1 MEFIELKENEFRK
14 FLDKHPLKTF
24 LQTPEIG
31 KLRKKSGWN
40 VNYVGVKNKNKIV
53 CATMLVSKKRHFGKY
68 EFYSPR
74 GFLIDFN
81 DIDLLTF
88 FADNL
93 KKYIKKKNGYILRID
108 PYVIYKERDID
119 GNIVEEGLDNSKIV
133 DNLFN
138 LGFKKSQNLEQV
150 GWMFCLDLD
159 VTEQDLLKRMRSFT
173 RRNINKGL
181 KNAIHIREVPYDELS
196 LIKDLTDS
204 TSNRKGF
211 SNRDLKYFQD
221 MYKLFKPKDE
231 INYIVAEIHLQ
242 EYIKE
247 HKKQLE
253 EEKDKLNTL
262 MKNNATVEK
271 MDKQQEVIAGIEE
284 KISDA
289 KVLKKA
295 HGNIIPLSGGVF
307 ITYGDEIVY
316 LFGGNY
322 KEYMYLC
329 APYIIQWEMITRG
342 IKNNDKFRRYN
353 FYGIPANINEHPEN
367 YGIYDFKKGFTGY
380 VEELIGEYEL
390 PTSIFY
396 YIFKIISKI
405 KK

>member
-88 FADNL
+88 FVDNL

-221 MYKLFKPKDE
+221 IYKLFKPKDE

-247 HKKQLE
+247 HKRQLE

-271 MDKQQEVIAGIEE
+271 MDKQQEVISGIEE

-329 APYIIQWEMITRG
+329 APYIVQWEMITRG
-342 IKNNDKFRRYN
+342 IKNNDRFRRYN